1 MNRKIAAAM
10 LSVLALATSCEHK
23 DLCYTHPHLAKIRVE
38 FDWSNVP
45 EDMRPEGMRVQFFS
59 ANEKSDVVTYDF
71 PDGIGRVIELSQND
85 YRILSYNYDV
95 EGINWKNTNS
105 YFNYLGECSS
115 AKFDGKDV
123 RLTSTLLF
131 GDYLSE
137 VPLKNIPENEERVVT
152 IVPERMVC
160 RYTYTVSGIRKL
172 DRVSEIRATLSG
184 MSGAIVL
191 DGDKLPENSSEI
203 LFLEGAVVG
212 DKVVGEFFTFGYCNR
227 PEQKNNFTL
236 YITNRNGEVLTLT
249 QDVTE
254 QIRQVP
260 VLGHIADVD
269 LELNFDFEV
278 PNGGGNS
285 GGAGFEV
292 GADDWKDEEYEIIA

>member
-1 MNRKIAAAM
+1 M
-10 LSVLALATSCEHK
+10 LSVLALTSCEHK
-23 DLCYTHPHLAKIRVE
+23 DLCYTHPHRVKIRVE
-38 FDWSNVP
+38 FDWTNVP
-45 EDMRPEGMRVQFFS
+45 EQMRPEGMRLQFFS

-105 YFNYLGECSS
+105 YFNYLGECSP

-137 VPLKNIPENEERVVT
+137 VPLKDIPENEERVVT

-172 DRVSEIRATLSG
+172 DRVSEIHATLSG
-184 MSGAIVL
+184 MSGAIEMA
-191 DGDKLPENSSEI
+191 GDKLPENRAEI
-203 LFLEGAVVG
+203 LFFDGAVVG
-212 DKVVGEFFTFGYCNR
+212 DKVVGEFFTFGYSTR
-227 PEQKNNFTL
+227 PDQKNIFTL
-236 YITNRNGEVLTLT
+236 YIANRNGEVSTLT
-249 QDVTE
+249 HDVTE
-254 QIRQVP
+254 QISKVP
-260 VLGHIADVD
+260 IVGHIADVD
-269 LELNFDFEV
+269 LEINVDFEV
-278 PNGGGNS
+278 PIDPGGGNS
-285 GGAGFEV
+285 GGAGFDV
-292 GADDWKDEEYEIIA
+292 DADDWKDEEYEIIA